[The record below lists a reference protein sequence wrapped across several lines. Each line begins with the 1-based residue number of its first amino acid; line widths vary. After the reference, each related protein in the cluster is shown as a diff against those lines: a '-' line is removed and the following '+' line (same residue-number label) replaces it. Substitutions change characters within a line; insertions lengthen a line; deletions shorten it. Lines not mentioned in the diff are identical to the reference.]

1 MKKILFILLVFSSL
15 LLSCV
20 RENFYA
26 TSQNYSGSIEVP
38 LLQSAASTQFCQ
50 LDTLSNGLI
59 VEVVDSAYI
68 LEGDILMSDLNIDA
82 ISSTSSRGAVRADQ
96 AQFYWPN
103 GRIAY
108 SFNSNFEKYEQYAIA
123 AMDSIAAATGLVFY
137 PKTANTSDYIYFYH
151 SSSGNNSYIG
161 MQGGRQVINI
171 KNVTNISVIMHEIL
185 HSLGIFH
192 EHSRTDRDDYI
203 TINFN
208 NIKQEKQFNFAKYSE
223 SQYTGYNTGPFD
235 FNSLMLYD
243 GIITDPNFV
252 INPSVYTIT
261 VKDTGRPTVSGST
274 LSAGDIEAIQSIYGP
289 PYHRLETTV
298 DRVVEDYESYYEE
311 RYQAWVYVI
320 IRFYEDKACTI
331 PVSIQFPRII
341 RLAKHWS
348 RTNAQGSLSND
359 ITYETVVVP
368 EGSTSIPIDYY
379 LMKEI
384 YQYSNPIDIDRRDY
398 SVVNRH
404 VPELTQY

>member
-1 MKKILFILLVFSSL
+1 
-15 LLSCV
+15 
-20 RENFYA
+20 
-26 TSQNYSGSIEVP
+26 
-38 LLQSAASTQFCQ
+38 
-50 LDTLSNGLI
+50 
-59 VEVVDSAYI
+59 
-68 LEGDILMSDLNIDA
+68 MSDLNIDA
-82 ISSTSSRGAVRADQ
+82 ISSKSSRGAVRADQ

-108 SFNSNFEKYEQYAIA
+108 SFNSNFEEYEQYAIA

-171 KNVTNISVIMHEIL
+171 KNATNISVIMHEVL

-208 NIKQEKQFNFAKYSE
+208 NIKQEKQFAFKKYTE
-223 SQYTGYNTGPFD
+223 NQYTGYNTGPFD

-252 INPSVYTIT
+252 INPSEYTIT
-261 VKDTGRPTVSGST
+261 VKDTGRPTVSGTT

-298 DRVVEDYESYYEE
+298 DRVVEDFESYYEE
-311 RYQAWVYVI
+311 RYQAWVHVI

-379 LMKEI
+379 LMTEI

-404 VPELTQY
+404 VPELIQY

>member
-26 TSQNYSGSIEVP
+26 TSQNYSGSIEMP
-38 LLQSAASTQFCQ
+38 LSQSAASTQFCQ

-108 SFNSNFEKYEQYAIA
+108 SFNSNFEEYEQYAIA

-161 MQGGRQVINI
+161 MQG
-171 KNVTNISVIMHEIL
+171 
-185 HSLGIFH
+185 
-192 EHSRTDRDDYI
+192 
-203 TINFN
+203 
-208 NIKQEKQFNFAKYSE
+208 
-223 SQYTGYNTGPFD
+223 
-235 FNSLMLYD
+235 
-243 GIITDPNFV
+243 
-252 INPSVYTIT
+252 
-261 VKDTGRPTVSGST
+261 
-274 LSAGDIEAIQSIYGP
+274 
-289 PYHRLETTV
+289 
-298 DRVVEDYESYYEE
+298 
-311 RYQAWVYVI
+311 
-320 IRFYEDKACTI
+320 
-331 PVSIQFPRII
+331 
-341 RLAKHWS
+341 
-348 RTNAQGSLSND
+348 
-359 ITYETVVVP
+359 
-368 EGSTSIPIDYY
+368 
-379 LMKEI
+379 
-384 YQYSNPIDIDRRDY
+384 
-398 SVVNRH
+398 
-404 VPELTQY
+404 